1 MPKATQLLLSL
12 ESKPGVL
19 AKVCRTLANAGVNI
33 TALYAGEAAG
43 RGKIRLL
50 VSDRAEAVAA
60 LKAAKYRVSEEPVFT
75 QVLENRPG
83 MMAELAER
91 LAQARI
97 NVKYAYATAAT
108 QSGAMVVLS
117 VSNVDKAAALLGY

>member
-1 MPKATQLLLSL
+1 MPKATQLVLSL

-33 TALYAGEAAG
+33 TALYAGETAG

-83 MMAELAER
+83 IMAELAER

-97 NVKYAYATAAT
+97 NV
-108 QSGAMVVLS
+108 
-117 VSNVDKAAALLGY
+117 N

>member
-1 MPKATQLLLSL
+1 M
-12 ESKPGVL
+12 
-19 AKVCRTLANAGVNI
+19 
-33 TALYAGEAAG
+33 
-43 RGKIRLL
+43 
-50 VSDRAEAVAA
+50 
-60 LKAAKYRVSEEPVFT
+60 SEEPVFT

-97 NVKYAYATAAT
+97 NVKYAYATTAT